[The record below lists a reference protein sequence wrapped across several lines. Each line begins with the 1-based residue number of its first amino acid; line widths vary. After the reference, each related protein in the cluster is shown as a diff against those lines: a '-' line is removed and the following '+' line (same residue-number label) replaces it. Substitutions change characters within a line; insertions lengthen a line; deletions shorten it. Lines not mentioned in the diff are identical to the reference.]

1 MYIEITVLLN
11 VVHVTVKMFAVC
23 VYICERRES
32 SPWVQG
38 RDQDLL
44 HRHTEQQSSVE
55 KHTENTDYLCWLI
68 QINILDM
75 CL

>member
-1 MYIEITVLLN
+1 MIYIKKTVLLN
-11 VVHVTVKMFAVC
+11 INHVAVKMCGAC
-23 VYICERRES
+23 VHICERWES

-55 KHTENTDYLCWLI
+55 KHTENTD
-68 QINILDM
+68 
-75 CL
+75 